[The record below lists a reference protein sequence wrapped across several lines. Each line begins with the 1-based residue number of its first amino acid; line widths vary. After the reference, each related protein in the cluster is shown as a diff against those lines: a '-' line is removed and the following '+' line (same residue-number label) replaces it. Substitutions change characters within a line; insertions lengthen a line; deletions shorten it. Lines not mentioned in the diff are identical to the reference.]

1 VARTTDGGGAIAPP
15 EPDLTPEEMIR
26 RAVAMRPKLVR
37 RQAEVEELRYYP
49 EDLHEAFE
57 RAGFYRVYLP
67 RRYGGYEFDVSTYAR
82 LAIELAR
89 GCPNSAWCLLLA
101 ANHALQIGSWW
112 PESAQAEIFGD
123 GDFRCASVAAPL
135 SEPAV
140 RRDDGWE
147 LNGKVSYCSGIPY
160 STHYMGQALMAGA
173 APDGPPP
180 MLLFVVER
188 SEWTMLD
195 DWGDLLGLKGSGSHS
210 ITFDRGH
217 VPAHWALENTM
228 MVDVDVSAGTPGYA
242 LHGNPL
248 YHGRALAPF
257 TLSLAAI
264 LVGAAYG
271 ALDDYQRLME
281 ERTIPLPPFTMR
293 RLDPDYQRH
302 FGRAMAKIATA
313 EAAVLHAADRHME
326 LCTRAAERGDPY
338 GHGEDWFVACIGR
351 EAMIQAWETVQ
362 ADIFRTAGSS
372 AARSGE
378 RIERVYRDM
387 SMGNGHLNTLLR
399 DLWFREIARWRLGL
413 PKLAGN
419 PRSEP
424 LLRAAGRQGRA

>member
-1 VARTTDGGGAIAPP
+1 VASTTRGGGPIAPP
-15 EPDLTPEEMIR
+15 EPDLTPEKMLR
-26 RAVAMRPKLVR
+26 RAVALRPELVR
-37 RQAEVEELRYYP
+37 RQAEVEELRFYP
-49 EDLHEAFE
+49 EDMHDAFE
-57 RAGFYRVYLP
+57 RAGFYRIYVP
-67 RRYGGYEFDVSTYAR
+67 RRYGGYEFDVPTYVR
-82 LAIELAR
+82 LGIELAR
-89 GCPNSAWCLLLA
+89 GCPNTAWCLLLA
-101 ANHALQIGSWW
+101 AAHALQIGSWF
-112 PESAQAEIFGD
+112 PEAAQAEIFGD

-160 STHYMGQALMAGA
+160 STHYMGQALMAGT

-180 MLLFVVER
+180 MLLFVAAK

-210 ITFDRGH
+210 MTFEHGR

-228 MVDVDVSAGTPGYA
+228 MVDVDVSEGTPGYA

-257 TLSLAAI
+257 TLTLAAI

-271 ALDDYQRLME
+271 ALDDYERLME

-302 FGRAMAKIATA
+302 FGRAMAKLATA
-313 EAAVLHAADRHME
+313 EAALLHAADQHMD

-338 GHGEDWFVACIGR
+338 GHGDDWLVACIGR
-351 EAMIQAWETVQ
+351 EAMIQAWETMQ

-372 AARSGE
+372 ATRAGE
-378 RIERVYRDM
+378 RIERIYRDM

-399 DLWFREIARWRLGL
+399 DLWFREVARWRLGL
-413 PKLAGN
+413 DKTAGN
-419 PRSEP
+419 PRSTP
-424 LLRAAGRQGRA
+424 LGAGARRGRA